1 MAEPS
6 TVGTGG
12 AYIDF
17 LVLGKTGMGKSTT
30 ADRLL
35 VADSVSVAGP
45 VDVTPVEKEGG
56 NTQLDDILIWKLG
69 KRSVENIK
77 KRVMCF
83 LANRAANITGF
94 EAVNPETMTP
104 DSVTKSCVLLSNENT
119 RIRVLD
125 VPGFH
130 PSSSSPQVAA
140 KKVAIQ
146 ENLSIMR
153 QILRTQA
160 VKQLYFHRILYFL
173 PSRGVCEKADSN
185 YQDELKVMHH
195 YFGRVI
201 FDSMIVIGTERAS
214 KSTLDAFSEKD
225 ITDNRK
231 VFKRAFQLAIAK
243 PDQDPDEVQDIPQ
256 PPIIYLSLEESSSD
270 VLRRLQQTIVTRMDG
285 LQLQLQENTCARCSL
300 KFGVHMTAT
309 GSLPVVSIREN
320 DGVRSAYHQ
329 SQCHPLIIPEHTIF
343 EKIVGTIAFVFLF
356 VTGKEP
362 SRPRFFE
369 KCAKCDNPPGS
380 PGCTRIGEQWGTKIK
395 VDHKSE
401 LDEVHVQE

>member
-6 TVGTGG
+6 TVDTGG

-45 VDVTPVEKEGG
+45 VDVTPEEKEGG

-69 KRSVENIK
+69 KRSEENIK

-104 DSVTKSCVLLSNENT
+104 DSVTKSCVLLSNEKT

-130 PSSSSPQVAA
+130 TSLSSPQVAA

-153 QILRTQA
+153 QILRIQA
-160 VKQLYFHRILYFL
+160 LKQLHFHRILYFL

-185 YQDELKVMHH
+185 FQD
-195 YFGRVI
+195 
-201 FDSMIVIGTERAS
+201 A
-214 KSTLDAFSEKD
+214 
-225 ITDNRK
+225 
-231 VFKRAFQLAIAK
+231 
-243 PDQDPDEVQDIPQ
+243 
-256 PPIIYLSLEESSSD
+256 
-270 VLRRLQQTIVTRMDG
+270 
-285 LQLQLQENTCARCSL
+285 
-300 KFGVHMTAT
+300 
-309 GSLPVVSIREN
+309 
-320 DGVRSAYHQ
+320 
-329 SQCHPLIIPEHTIF
+329 
-343 EKIVGTIAFVFLF
+343 
-356 VTGKEP
+356 
-362 SRPRFFE
+362 
-369 KCAKCDNPPGS
+369 
-380 PGCTRIGEQWGTKIK
+380 
-395 VDHKSE
+395 
-401 LDEVHVQE
+401 